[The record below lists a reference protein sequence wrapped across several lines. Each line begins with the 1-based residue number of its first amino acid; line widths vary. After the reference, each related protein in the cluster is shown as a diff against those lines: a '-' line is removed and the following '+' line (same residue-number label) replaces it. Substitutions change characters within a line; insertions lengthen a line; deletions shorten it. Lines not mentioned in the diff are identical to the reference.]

1 MLDTEDKKDLTII
14 LHNIEVDFQALDN
27 NIKLLKQLLK
37 RTGDVT
43 K

>member
-27 NIKLLKQLLK
+27 NIKLLKRLLE
-37 RTGDVT
+37 RTGHVT